1 MNSKVRKYSNLIQ
14 ACLMHTILC
23 ILIENK
29 DGKKN
34 WGQYLSCVTS
44 GEFYFRLL
52 SQPDSSESVHF
63 IKKSNL
69 VDDWR
74 LMTPSFKVNVES
86 SLDCGFFRPPVLPT
100 ELEPNPGSFSS
111 SDMVDCPLLI
121 PSLFLLGAAWNIKYV

>member
-1 MNSKVRKYSNLIQ
+1 MNAEMDIS
-14 ACLMHTILC
+14 
-23 ILIENK
+23 
-29 DGKKN
+29 KKN
-34 WGQYLSCVTS
+34 QWRSTG
-44 GEFYFRLL
+44 G
-52 SQPDSSESVHF
+52 QPDSRLKSESSESVHF
-63 IKKSNL
+63 IEKSNL

-121 PSLFLLGAAWNIKYV
+121 PSLFLLGAA